1 MNTATAAPTATFQVG
16 TTYTTRFACNS
27 ETVISFKVIR
37 RTAKFI
43 TVERPNGD
51 VSRVGVKTDNEG
63 EWALPT
69 GTYSMA
75 PTIRA
80 SRINDDR

>member
-1 MNTATAAPTATFQVG
+1 MNTATATFQVG

-27 ETVISFKVIR
+27 ETVIGFKVIR

-43 TVERPNGD
+43 TVEDNRGE
-51 VSRVGVKTDNEG
+51 VARVGVKTDGEG

-80 SRINDDR
+80 SRVNDNR